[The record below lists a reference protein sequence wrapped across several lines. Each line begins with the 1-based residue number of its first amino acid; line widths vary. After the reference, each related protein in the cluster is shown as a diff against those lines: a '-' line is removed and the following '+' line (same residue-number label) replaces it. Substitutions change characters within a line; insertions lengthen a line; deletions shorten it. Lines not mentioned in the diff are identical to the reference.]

1 MGRKTKPFIT
11 RIQAEGTT
19 ADKNL
24 VREEIHKE
32 ARKLAIQMPTFGPDR
47 LIYVRNLLQQTL
59 HDKLDKEIFKA
70 FIRMTNS
77 YLELQQVAPRAKLLE
92 RR

>member
-1 MGRKTKPFIT
+1 MGKKTKPFVT

-24 VREEIHKE
+24 IREELHKE
-32 ARKLAIQMPTFGPDR
+32 AQKLANQMPTFEPDR
-47 LIYVRNLLQQTL
+47 LIYVRNLFQQTL
-59 HDKLDKEIFKA
+59 HGKLDKEVFKA

>member
-1 MGRKTKPFIT
+1 MGKKPKPSIIS
-11 RIQAEGTT
+11 IQAEGTT

-24 VREEIHKE
+24 VRNEIRKE
-32 ARKLAIQMPTFGPDR
+32 AQKLAAQMPTFGPDR
-47 LIYVRNLLQQTL
+47 LIYVRNLLEQTL
-59 HDKLDKEIFKA
+59 QNKLDKEVFKT

-77 YLELQQVAPRAKLLE
+77 YLELQQAAPRAKLLE